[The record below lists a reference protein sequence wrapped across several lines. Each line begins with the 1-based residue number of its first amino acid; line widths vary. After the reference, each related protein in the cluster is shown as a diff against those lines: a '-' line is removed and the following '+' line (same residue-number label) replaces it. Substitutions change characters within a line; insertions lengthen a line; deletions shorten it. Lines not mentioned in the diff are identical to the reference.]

1 MRRTSFLHLSALLFY
16 TFLALLLT
24 WPLVVHFTTHL
35 PGDGIDDPS
44 LAWNLW
50 WMKARL
56 VDQLNLDI
64 FHADWMFWPIG
75 INLGFYTLTPLNGL
89 LSVPLQTSLSL
100 VVASN
105 LILLSSFVLGGY
117 GTFLLVRYLF
127 ARDWGLGI
135 GDSASQSL
143 VANLQSL
150 IPILSGVLYAFASS
164 KLFYASLGQF
174 NIASSQWIPFT
185 VLYVLRTGERRR
197 WQDAALAALFLTFQ
211 AWSELTYATFLLI
224 FIGLYALWILGIGY
238 FSQRIHLKFKIHY
251 SPLRQAQDSAF
262 TIFFLFAFIGL
273 LFAVGIAPFLW
284 AMLPDMR
291 VEGDFFTSGGGFSDI
306 FSADLLGYLAPTRLH
321 PWLGEW
327 VASLSFPNDKGQ
339 HIFIGYSALLLAG
352 VGTVHLLR
360 RQRWQGLFWP
370 LTTFVFWLL
379 TLGPVIRVVGQ
390 PTAIPGPF
398 ALVSL
403 LPFFNGNRYPS
414 RYSVM
419 LMLGVAVLAGYGIL
433 GIGYWLGK
441 RRRVISNTQYPI
453 SVLLI
458 SSSFL
463 AIFLLEHLSVP
474 LPLNDFRIP
483 AIYQTIAAEP
493 GDFAVLELPTG
504 WRNGARVMGR
514 SDVLIMMEEWYQTA
528 HGKRLLGGNTSRNPA
543 YKFQY
548 FTDAPLIGDL
558 IGLMNADQSHIAPV
572 VESEWDALVARNRA
586 SSPAVLDFLDVGFV
600 LVHVEKSTPQLLRFV
615 EETLPVSL
623 VEEWRGPDWTGA
635 DSTIRL
641 YRVADRATPTEWTIE
656 PATAAG
662 RLYLAEGWSSLD
674 VGGRIR
680 YAKRTEPSLL
690 LDIPTTGGAL
700 TFDVYGPA
708 RLAGLRL
715 NGASIDWVAG
725 PLAGARQEISAT
737 VPPGVADGPVD
748 RLTLEFT
755 NTPWSSLYIDFP
767 TKEIGQPVGETG
779 TFLPPGHGIV
789 AVSAGEEVGDFAHI
803 YLTNRAF
810 VGEDVA
816 LGERGYNLIAVNG
829 EGDLLAQA
837 AFDILGDAG
846 QSSAMAEWITRW
858 PKGTVIAGA
867 VNDEASIN
875 LGQDAVDALARLGV
889 ATDLRGRFRW
899 SHAFVG
905 VAGAENATAREDAAL
920 LRPAL
925 AVVGM
930 PVDGPAIFGGVG
942 RLHFV
947 AYP

>member
-1 MRRTSFLHLSALLFY
+1 MRRTPLLHLSALLFY
-16 TFLALLLT
+16 TLLALLLT
-24 WPLVVHFTTHL
+24 WPLAAHFTTHL

-64 FHADWMFWPIG
+64 FHADWMFWPIT

-89 LSVPLQTSLSL
+89 LSLPLQTGLSL

-117 GTFLLVRYLF
+117 GTFLLVRYLLR
-127 ARDWGLGI
+127 RDWGLET
-135 GDSASQSL
+135 GDWDAQSPIPNPQSL
-143 VANLQSL
+143 LPAVC
-150 IPILSGVLYAFASS
+150 GVIYAFASS

-197 WQDAALAALFLTFQ
+197 WQDAALAGLFLTFQ

-224 FIGLYALWILGIGY
+224 FIGIYAIWILGIGY
-238 FSQRIHLKFKIHY
+238 CSQRTHSPFTIRY
-251 SPLRQAQDSAF
+251 SPF
-262 TIFFLFAFIGL
+262 TIVFLFLLTGL
-273 LFAVGIAPFLW
+273 LFALGIAPFLW

-291 VEGDFFTSGGGFSDI
+291 AEGDFFTSGGGFSDI

-327 VASLSFPNDKGQ
+327 AASLPFPNDKGQ

-352 VGTVHLLR
+352 AGTVHLLR

-379 TLGPVIRVVGQ
+379 TLGPVIRIAGQ
-390 PTAIPGPF
+390 ATPIIGPIPGPF

-419 LMLGVAVLAGYGIL
+419 VMLGVAVLAGYGML
-433 GIGYWLGK
+433 GIRDWGVGTGK
-441 RRRVISNTQYPI
+441 RRPI
-453 SVLLI
+453 TNRIIAASLI
-458 SSSFL
+458 AL
-463 AIFLLEHLSVP
+463 FLLEHLSIP

-483 AIYQTIAAEP
+483 PVYQTIAAEP

-514 SDVLIMMEEWYQTA
+514 SDVLIMMEQWYQTA

-558 IGLMNADQSHIAPV
+558 IGLMNADQPHIGPV
-572 VESEWDALVARNRA
+572 VESEWDALVARNRTVA
-586 SSPAVLDFLDVGFV
+586 PAVLDFLDVRFV
-600 LVHVEKSTPQLLRFV
+600 LVHVEKSPPDLLRFV
-615 EETLPVSL
+615 EEALPVSL

-641 YRVADRATPTEWTIE
+641 YRAVDRVTPTEWTVE
-656 PATAAG
+656 PATPAG

-680 YAKRTEPSLL
+680 YANRTEPAVL
-690 LDIPTTGGAL
+690 LDIPTGGGTL

-715 NGASIDWVAG
+715 NGAQIDWVSG
-725 PLAGARQEISAT
+725 PLEGARQEIIAT
-737 VPPGVADGPVD
+737 VPSGVADQPVD
-748 RLTLEFT
+748 RLVLEFQD
-755 NTPWSSLYIDFP
+755 TPWSSLYIDFP

-789 AVSAGEEVGDFAHI
+789 AVSAGEEVGDFARI

-816 LGERGYNLIAVNG
+816 LGERGYNLIAVNP
-829 EGDLLAQA
+829 EGDLLDRAV
-837 AFDILGDAG
+837 FDTLADAG
-846 QSSAMAEWITRW
+846 QSAALATWVNGW
-858 PKGTVIAGA
+858 PRGTVIAGA
-867 VNDEASIN
+867 VNDEASIH
-875 LGQDAVDALARLGV
+875 LGEDGVNALAGLGV
-889 ATDLRGRFRW
+889 FTDLRGRFRW

-905 VAGAENATAREDAAL
+905 VVGAEKATAREDAAL

-930 PVDGPAIFGGVG
+930 PVDGSVIFGGIG
-942 RLHFV
+942 RMHFV
-947 AYP
+947 AR

>member
-1 MRRTSFLHLSALLFY
+1 MRRTSLLHLSALLFY
-16 TFLALLLT
+16 TLLALLLT
-24 WPLVVHFTTHL
+24 WPLAAHFTTHL

-56 VDQLNLDI
+56 IDQLNLDI
-64 FHADWMFWPIG
+64 FHADWMFWPIT

-89 LSVPLQTSLSL
+89 LSLPLQMGLSL

-105 LILLSSFVLGGY
+105 LILLSSFVLGAY
-117 GTFLLVRYLF
+117 GTFLLVRHLF
-127 ARDWGLGI
+127 KSDWGVGI
-135 GDSASQSL
+135 EDSSSHPPLPNPQSL
-143 VANLQSL
+143 L
-150 IPILSGVLYAFASS
+150 PIFAGVIYAFGSS

-174 NIASSQWIPFT
+174 NIASSQWIPFA

-197 WQDAALAALFLTFQ
+197 WQDAVLAALFLTFQ
-211 AWSELTYATFLLI
+211 AWSELTYTTFLLI
-224 FIGLYALWILGIGY
+224 FIGIYVIWMLCIGY
-238 FSQRIHLKFKIHY
+238 FARPRHLLFIIF
-251 SPLRQAQDSAF
+251 PLF
-262 TIFFLFAFIGL
+262 IFIGL
-273 LFAVGIAPFLW
+273 LFAIGIGPFLW

-327 VASLSFPNDKGQ
+327 AASLPFPNDKGQ
-339 HIFIGYSALLLAG
+339 HIFIGYSALLLVGAG
-352 VGTVHLLR
+352 IVHLLR

-370 LTTFVFWLL
+370 LTTFIFWLL
-379 TLGPVIRVVGQ
+379 TLGPVIRIAGQ

-419 LMLGVAVLAGYGIL
+419 VMLGVAVLAAYGIL
-433 GIGYWLGK
+433 GVRDWGVRIRN
-441 RRRVISNTQYPI
+441 RRPIPNPQPPI
-453 SVLLI
+453 STLLI
-458 SSSFL
+458 TSAFFL
-463 AIFLLEHLSVP
+463 VFVLEHLSLP

-483 AIYQTIAAEP
+483 PIYQTIAAEP

-514 SDVLIMMEEWYQTA
+514 SDVLIMMEQWYQTA
-528 HGKRLLGGNTSRNPA
+528 HGKRRLGGNTSRNPA

-558 IGLMNADQSHIAPV
+558 IGLMNGDQPHIAPV
-572 VESEWDALVARNRA
+572 IDAEWDALVARNRA
-586 SSPAVLDFLDVGFV
+586 IAPGVLDFLDVRFV
-600 LVHVEKSTPQLLRFV
+600 LIHVEKTPPDLLRFV
-615 EETLPVSL
+615 EEALPVSL
-623 VEEWRGPDWTGA
+623 VEAWSGPDWTGA

-641 YRVADRATPTEWTIE
+641 YRVAERPIPTEWAIE
-656 PATAAG
+656 PATPAG

-674 VGGRIR
+674 VSGRIR
-680 YAKRTEPSLL
+680 YASRTEPVLL
-690 LDIPTTGGAL
+690 LDIPTGGGRL

-715 NGASIDWVAG
+715 NGVSIEWVAG
-725 PLAGARQEISAT
+725 SLEGARQNVTAT
-737 VPPGVADGPVD
+737 VPQGLADRPLD
-748 RLTLEFT
+748 RLALIFQD
-755 NTPWSSLYIDFP
+755 TPWSSLYIDFP

-803 YLTNRAF
+803 FLTNRAF

-816 LGERGYNLIAVNG
+816 PGERGYNLIAVNA
-829 EGDLLAQA
+829 EGDLLDRAG
-837 AFDILGDAG
+837 FDTLADAG
-846 QSSAMAEWITRW
+846 QSAAMAEWIDSW
-858 PKGTVIAGA
+858 PVGTVIAGA
-867 VNDEASIN
+867 VNDEGSVH
-875 LGQDAVDALARLGV
+875 LGEDAVNALARLGV
-889 ATDLRGRFRW
+889 SSDLRGRFRW

-905 VAGAENATAREDAAL
+905 VVGADNATAREDAAL

-930 PVDGPAIFGGVG
+930 PIDGPTIFGGVG

-947 AYP
+947 AQP

>member
-1 MRRTSFLHLSALLFY
+1 MRRTPLLHLSVLLFY
-16 TFLALLLT
+16 ALLALLLT
-24 WPLVVHFTTHL
+24 WPLAAHFTTHL

-105 LILLSSFVLGGY
+105 LVLLSSFVLGGF
-117 GTFLLVRYLF
+117 GTFLLVRHLLRREWEQETGNWD
-127 ARDWGLGI
+127 AQSPI
-135 GDSASQSL
+135 PTPQSL
-143 VANLQSL
+143 LPAVC
-150 IPILSGVLYAFASS
+150 GVVYAFASS

-224 FIGLYALWILGIGY
+224 FIGLYVVWVLGIGY
-238 FSQRIHLKFKIHY
+238 FARPRHSEFTIRY
-251 SPLRQAQDSAF
+251 SPF
-262 TIFFLFAFIGL
+262 TIFPLFILTGILFAI
-273 LFAVGIAPFLW
+273 GIAPFLW

-306 FSADLLGYLAPTRLH
+306 FSADLFGYLAPTRLH
-321 PWLGEW
+321 PWLGQW
-327 VASLSFPNDKGQ
+327 VASLPFPNDKGQ

-352 VGTVHLLR
+352 VGTAHLLR
-360 RQRWQGLFWP
+360 SQRWRGLFWP
-370 LTTFVFWLL
+370 LTTFIFWLL
-379 TLGPVIRVVGQ
+379 TLGPVIRIAGQ
-390 PTAIPGPF
+390 PTSIPGPF

-419 LMLGVAVLAGYGIL
+419 VMLGVAVLAGYGIW
-433 GIGYWLGK
+433 GIGYWVGK
-441 RRRVISNTQYPI
+441 RWRVISNTQYPI
-453 SVLLI
+453 PVLLV
-458 SSSFL
+458 SLSFL
-463 AIFLLEHLSVP
+463 TIFILEHLSIP

-514 SDVLIMMEEWYQTA
+514 SDVLIMMEQGYQTA

-548 FTDAPLIGDL
+548 FTDAPLLGDL
-558 IGLMNADQSHIAPV
+558 IGLMNGDQPHIGPV
-572 VESEWDALVARNRA
+572 VESEWDALIARNRTA
-586 SSPAVLDFLDVGFV
+586 APAVLDFLDVRFV
-600 LVHVEKSTPQLLRFV
+600 LVHVEKSPPQLLRFV
-615 EETLPVSL
+615 DEALPVSL

-641 YRVADRATPTEWTIE
+641 YRVAERATPAEWTIE
-656 PATAAG
+656 PATSAG

-680 YAKRTEPSLL
+680 YANRPEPALL
-690 LDIPTTGGAL
+690 LDIPAAGGTL

-715 NGASIDWVAG
+715 NGARIDWVAG
-725 PLAGARQEISAT
+725 PLTGARQEIIAT
-737 VPPGVADGPVD
+737 VPPGVADQPLD
-748 RLTLEFT
+748 RLTLEFE
-755 NTPWSSLYIDFP
+755 NRPWSSLYIDFP

-789 AVSAGEEVGDFAHI
+789 AVSGGEEVGDFAHI
-803 YLTNRAF
+803 FLTNRAF

-816 LGERGYNLIAVNG
+816 MGERGYNLIAVNPT
-829 EGDLLAQA
+829 GDLLDRAV
-837 AFDILGDAG
+837 FDVLSDGG
-846 QSSAMAEWITRW
+846 QSAAMADWLNSW
-858 PKGTVIAGA
+858 PQGTVIAGG
-867 VNDEASIN
+867 VNDEASVN
-875 LGQDAVDALARLGV
+875 LGADAVDALARLGV
-889 ATDLRGRFRW
+889 STDLRGRFRW

-905 VAGAENATAREDAAL
+905 VVGAEKATAREDAAL

-930 PVDGPAIFGGVG
+930 PVDGPIILGGVG

-947 AYP
+947 VQP